1 MRKENLFLYLIIFAI
16 SYFYNVLNMVQI
28 SEKQFFANYVD
39 NTTHLELY
47 NDNTANI
54 FLNNYGVHSTRT
66 FLLAIPQNV
75 STRAIKNIR

>member
-47 NDNTANI
+47 NDNTAN
-54 FLNNYGVHSTRT
+54 NGG
-66 FLLAIPQNV
+66 
-75 STRAIKNIR
+75 